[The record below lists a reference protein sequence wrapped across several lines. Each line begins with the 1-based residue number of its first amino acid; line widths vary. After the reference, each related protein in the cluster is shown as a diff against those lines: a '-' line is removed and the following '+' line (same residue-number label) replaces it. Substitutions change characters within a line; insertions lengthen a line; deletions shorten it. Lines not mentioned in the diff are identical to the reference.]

1 MSTTLPR
8 AFPDVE
14 HMSKDRGA
22 KMLDRQA
29 QKRLGIPG
37 KEFVRLYRAGE
48 LKDFNQATVLDLA
61 MLLPF
66 AGEPM
71 NGRKHP

>member
-8 AFPDVE
+8 ALPDVE

-22 KMLDRQA
+22 KMLDRQT
-29 QKRLGIPG
+29 QKRLGMPG
-37 KEFVRLYRAGE
+37 PEFARRYRVGE
-48 LKDFNQATVLDLA
+48 LADFNQATVLDLA

-66 AGEPM
+66 AGESM
-71 NGRKHP
+71 NGRKDP